1 MHARTGAR
9 SRPYCIPRAR
19 YTQVL
24 GVQGWMSRTVIGT
37 GAGPGGTEVPASN
50 LRLSAPSQRPS
61 SPPHKFV
68 LAQLERDGGLWPG
81 PDSKVYHLHFGT
93 EAGKEA

>member
-1 MHARTGAR
+1 
-9 SRPYCIPRAR
+9 
-19 YTQVL
+19 
-24 GVQGWMSRTVIGT
+24 MSRTVIGT

-81 PDSKVYHLHFGT
+81 PDSKVYNLHFGT
-93 EAGKEA
+93 EAGKEARWSAVA

>member
-1 MHARTGAR
+1 
-9 SRPYCIPRAR
+9 
-19 YTQVL
+19 
-24 GVQGWMSRTVIGT
+24 MSRTVIGT
-37 GAGPGGTEVPASN
+37 GAGPGGTEAPASN
-50 LRLSAPSQRPS
+50 LRLSAPSQRPT
-61 SPPHKFV
+61 SPPRKFV